1 MERLKIRI
9 FNTCVISILLYGCE
23 SWMFTKTIV
32 KKIRGFVSNYY
43 YVLSKQTTTEIKKDS
58 SSKRSIDSFHEAMN
72 AIDIIKMIEKRRW
85 SWLGH
90 VLRMQPDQNPRKA
103 LTLLFDMPDK
113 KGSILA
119 HLPIDIAN
127 ESSACL
133 AASDRTAWKKR
144 FLDSQY
150 ISLMQCL

>member
-1 MERLKIRI
+1 M
-9 FNTCVISILLYGCE
+9 
-23 SWMFTKTIV
+23 
-32 KKIRGFVSNYY
+32 KKEPY
-43 YVLSKQTTTEIKKDS
+43 
-58 SSKRSIDSFHEAMN
+58 SKRNIDSFHEAMN

-103 LTLLFDMPDK
+103 LSLLFAMSDSK
-113 KGSILA
+113 KGSIIA